1 MENSK
6 KMEKWFV
13 RSYLVALVAVGAW
26 YYVNNKAHR
35 DPTSEQAIE
44 VLTAAELNKRFTQDP
59 LSATAAFLDKVVQVK
74 GQLSEIESNY
84 VVLDDQVIAFFQDG
98 HGPLELDQKVVIN
111 GRVTEYDDFFG
122 QVKLDFV
129 TIQ

>member
-1 MENSK
+1 MQ
-6 KMEKWFV
+6 KWFV
-13 RSYLVALVAVGAW
+13 RSYLVALLAVGTW

-44 VLTAAELNKRFTQDP
+44 VLTAAELNDRFTQDP
-59 LSATAAFLDKVVQVK
+59 GSATLVFLDQVVQVK

-98 HGPLELDQKVVIN
+98 HGSLELDQEVVVN
-111 GRVTEYDDFFG
+111 GRVTEYDDVFS
-122 QVKLDFV
+122 QVKLDFAV
-129 TIQ
+129 IQ

>member
-1 MENSK
+1 MQ
-6 KMEKWFV
+6 KWFV

-44 VLTAAELNKRFTQDP
+44 VLTAAELNDRFTQDP
-59 LSATAAFLDKVVQVK
+59 GSATAAFLDKVVQVK

-84 VVLDDQVIAFFQDG
+84 VVLDDQVIAFFQG
-98 HGPLELDQKVVIN
+98 EHGPLKLDQEVVVN
-111 GRVTEYDDFFG
+111 GWVIEYDDFFS
-122 QVKLDFV
+122 QVKLDFAV
-129 TIQ
+129 IQ